1 MNMPC
6 DRLMIREVTSI
17 EIGTVAIATS
27 ARVGEIQTIIDS
39 TPTTVS
45 NEVSIWLIVCCSD
58 WLTLSMS
65 LVTRDS
71 SSPRG
76 WVSK

>member
-6 DRLMIREVTSI
+6 DRFMIREVTSI

-45 NEVSIWLIVCCSD
+45 SEVSIWLIVCCSD
-58 WLTLSMS
+58 WLMLSMS

-76 WVSK
+76 WLSK